1 MIKLTFCL
9 TRLPSLTV
17 EQFQD
22 YWWNR
27 HAPLVKSH
35 REALRIKRYVQM
47 HSADPALAEALRTS
61 RAGSLDK
68 APAVYDGVAQL
79 WWDSLDD
86 IAAAMTTPEGAEAG
100 RQLLEDEAKFID
112 FAKSPLW
119 FGEEKVVFG

>member
-9 TRLPSLTV
+9 TRLPKLSLA
-17 EQFQD
+17 EFQD
-22 YWWNR
+22 YWWNK
-27 HAPLVKSH
+27 HAPLVASH
-35 REALRIKRYVQM
+35 RGALRIQRYVQM

-61 RAGSLDK
+61 RGGSLDK

-79 WWDSLDD
+79 WWESMDD

-112 FAKSPLW
+112 FTRSPLW

>member
-1 MIKLTFCL
+1 
-9 TRLPSLTV
+9 
-17 EQFQD
+17 
-22 YWWNR
+22 
-27 HAPLVKSH
+27 
-35 REALRIKRYVQM
+35 M

-61 RAGSLDK
+61 RGGSLDK

-79 WWDSLDD
+79 WWESLDD